1 MRDAVIQ
8 QYIAFLRSSNFQQ
21 ESLTEWF
28 GAVNALAESVNGDAH
43 MKLLDALENSG
54 HNVLFLYAR
63 IEKLLPTVP
72 TWVQAA
78 Q

>member
-1 MRDAVIQ
+1 VIQ
-8 QYIAFLRSSNFQQ
+8 QYIAFLRLSNFQQ

-28 GAVNALAESVNGDAH
+28 GAVQSLADSMNGDAH
-43 MKLLDALENSG
+43 TKLLTALENSG

-63 IEKLLPTVP
+63 MERLLPTAP
-72 TWVQAA
+72 SWVQAD